1 MKTISNCGIRRANR
15 APVPAGRPRR
25 PGILIGVLLVLLGG
39 VVPGQPAS
47 GAEDL
52 ALEPLQIQTVSGRH
66 RFEVEVADTPAKRR
80 QGLKYRRSL
89 AADRGMLF
97 DFRQARRVAMWMADT
112 YLPLDMI
119 FIDARGCITRIVT
132 ETTPLSRQP
141 IPSGGPIR
149 AVLELAGG
157 QANERGIAVGD
168 RVIHPLFQPEA
179 GASSRSRCSEALP

>member
-1 MKTISNCGIRRANR
+1 MKTISNPGIGHANR

-25 PGILIGVLLVLLGG
+25 PGILLGVLLVLVGG
-39 VVPGQPAS
+39 GALGQPTS
-47 GAEDL
+47 GAADL
-52 ALEPLQIQTVSGRH
+52 AWEPLEIQTASGRH
-66 RFEVEVADTPAKRR
+66 RFEVEVADTPAERR

-97 DFRQARRVAMWMADT
+97 DFRRGRRVAMWMADT
-112 YLPLDMI
+112 YLPLDMV

-157 QANERGIAVGD
+157 QASERGIEVGD
-168 RVIHPLFQPEA
+168 RVTHPLFQPEA
-179 GASSRSRCSEALP
+179 EASSRSRCS